1 MVRRR
6 GALHVVLGPALYDIG
21 EELEY
26 VWKTMRRMKGIN
38 PSQCKTQLE
47 GAELALSL
55 SKHGVCFQIA

>member
-1 MVRRR
+1 M
-6 GALHVVLGPALYDIG
+6 VLGPALYDIG

-55 SKHGVCFQIA
+55 SKHGVCFLIA